1 VGQDVAMRVHISL
14 DDGLVAEVDR
24 RVGARRRS
32 AFIAEALRRALE
44 DEQRWELI
52 ASAIGSIAS
61 TGHDWDDDSRA
72 WVRAQ
77 RRADAERVG

>member
-1 VGQDVAMRVHISL
+1 MRVHISL
-14 DDGLVAEVDR
+14 DDSLVAEVDR

-52 ASAIGSIAS
+52 ESAIGSIAT
-61 TGHDWDDDSRA
+61 TGHDWDDDAAA
-72 WVRAQ
+72 WVRGQ
-77 RRADAERVG
+77 RRADAARVG